1 MPALGRVLRTRDVVF
16 MSNDGT
22 EPIYP
27 DRQTLREVVTIL
39 DVLELLDKT
48 N

>member
-16 MSNDGT
+16 MSNNRT
-22 EPIYP
+22 EPVYP
-27 DRQTLREVVTIL
+27 DQQTLREVVTIL
-39 DVLELLDKT
+39 DVLEPLVKT